1 MLKVSLRNL
10 LVNKLRLFLTVTAV
24 TVGVAFVSGTFV
36 LSDTMVKAF
45 DELYTG
51 LSSGTDV
58 VVRSEPAFEA
68 DVTTNGGAVLPL
80 DEGMVDTVAAVPGV
94 DVAQG
99 SVFGFALIVDPDGE
113 SIQPGGAPTF
123 GTSVGGDER
132 LMGDVSF
139 REGRAPSGPHE
150 MAIDARTVDKAG
162 FELGD
167 QVDVVFEEGRG
178 TFTLVGV
185 VGFGETD
192 SILGATLS
200 GFDLPTA
207 QSVLGKDGLVD
218 EVDVLA
224 EDGVS
229 ARELRDRVAEVLPEG
244 TEALTGEQVAA
255 DGTEAVSDAMG
266 IFTTVLLVFAG
277 VALLV
282 GCFVIWNTFNV
293 LVAQRRREVALL
305 RAVGATRR
313 QILTGVLAEA
323 GCIGLVSGLLG
334 IGVGVGLAVGIRE
347 LLTLIGMEMPT
358 TSPAIE
364 ARTVVVGLLVGIVV
378 TVLAAVLPAWSATRV
393 SPMEALRDVV
403 PAVAGSRRVRHAVG
417 WALTLAGAGSLV
429 WCAVVG
435 NQRWGTVLAAL
446 TAFLGLLFVGP
457 SLARGM
463 ARLVDHGRRGSGW
476 RMAARNIGRNSRR
489 AAATAMALTIGL
501 TVVTAVAVTASSL
514 KDSVT
519 EAVSGGNRSDLIL
532 EPVGM
537 GLGVSPAVAD
547 LLRERD
553 DVGVVVELRETGAQV
568 DGHNALV
575 TGLDAEGL
583 DQVIDLGIETGSLEG
598 LEPGHILVG
607 TDDAEDLGV
616 QTGDTVTVT
625 FAETGTTTMEVA
637 GTFGKG
643 SLINAS
649 YVLAMPDYAANV
661 TSKLDGAIL
670 MTNASGVDPEAA
682 KATIEEA
689 LTDYPNVEVNNP
701 ADITAD
707 ARASVDQLLGIVTAL
722 LLLAVVVAIL
732 GIVNTLVLSV
742 VQRTREL
749 GLLRAVGGTRRQ
761 VKAVIRRESVLMSL
775 LGALAGV
782 GLGTLSGVALSRALA
797 DEGITTITVPAATL
811 AIYLIVAVVVGL
823 LAALGP
829 ARRASRVDVLKAITT
844 E

>member
-51 LSSGTDV
+51 LSSETDV
-58 VVRSEPAFEA
+58 VVKSEPAFDA
-68 DVTTNGGAVLPL
+68 DVTTNGGAVRPM
-80 DEGMVDTVAAVPGV
+80 DEDMVATVA
-94 DVAQG
+94 DVAG
-99 SVFGFALIVDPDGE
+99 VELAEGAVFGFAIIIDSNGDA
-113 SIQPGGAPTF
+113 IQPGGAPTF
-123 GTSVGGDER
+123 GMSLGDER
-132 LMGDVSF
+132 LAGDATY
-139 REGRAPSGPHE
+139 REGRAPSGADE
-150 MAIDARTVDKAG
+150 VAIDARTVEGAG
-162 FELGD
+162 FEVGD
-167 QVDVVFEEGRG
+167 SVQVVFEEGTD
-178 TFTLVGV
+178 TFTLVGI

-192 SILGATLS
+192 SILGATLA
-200 GFDLPTA
+200 GFDLATA
-207 QSVLGKDGLVD
+207 QDVMGKEGLVD
-218 EVDVLA
+218 EIGVKA

-229 ARELRDRVAEVLPEG
+229 AGELRDRITEVLPDG
-244 TEALTGEQVAA
+244 VEALTGEQVAA
-255 DGTEAVSDAMG
+255 DGTEAVEDAMG

-282 GCFVIWNTFNV
+282 GSFVIWNTFNV

-305 RAVGATRR
+305 RAVGASRR
-313 QILTGVLAEA
+313 QVLSGVLVEA
-323 GCIGLVSGLLG
+323 AAIGLVSGG
-334 IGVGVGLAVGIRE
+334 IGLLVGVGLATGIRS
-347 LLTLIGMEMPT
+347 LLTLIGIEMPT
-358 TSPAIE
+358 TSPAVE
-364 ARTVVVGLLVGIVV
+364 TRTVLVGLTVGLVV
-378 TVLAAVLPAWSATRV
+378 TVVAAILPAWSAARV

-403 PAVAGSRRVRHAVG
+403 PPPAGSRRLRHAAG
-417 WALTLAGAGSLV
+417 WALTVAGLAALV
-429 WCAVVG
+429 TCAVVG
-435 NQRWGTVLAAL
+435 NQRWGTVFASLA
-446 TAFLGLLFVGP
+446 AFLGLLFVGP

-463 ARLVDHGRRGSGW
+463 ARLADHGRRGGGW

-501 TVVTAVAVTASSL
+501 TVVSAVAVTASSL

-532 EPVGM
+532 EPMGA
-537 GLGVSPAVAD
+537 GLGISPAVAD
-547 LLRERD
+547 LLRARD
-553 DVGVVVELRETGAQV
+553 DVADVVEFRETGAQV
-568 DGHNALV
+568 DGHNSLV
-575 TGLDAEGL
+575 TGLDTAGL
-583 DQVIDLGIETGSLEG
+583 DRVIDLGIETGSIEALR
-598 LEPGHILVG
+598 PGSILVS
-607 TDDAEDLGV
+607 TDDADSLEVGV
-616 QTGDTVTVT
+616 GDTVTVT
-625 FAETGTTTMEVA
+625 FAETGKTTMEVV
-637 GTFGKG
+637 GTFSKG

-649 YVLAMPDYAANV
+649 YVMSLPDFAANV
-661 TSKLDGAIL
+661 TSTLDAAIFV
-670 MTNASGVDPEAA
+670 TNAPGVDPGGAKAAIEAA
-682 KATIEEA
+682 VA
-689 LTDYPNVEVNNP
+689 DYPNVEVNDP

-761 VKAVIRRESVLMSL
+761 VRAVIRRESVLMSL
-775 LGALAGV
+775 LGALTGV
-782 GLGTLSGVALSRALA
+782 GLGTLPGVALSRALA
-797 DEGITTITVPAATL
+797 DEGITTISVPVSTL
-811 AIYLIVAVVVGL
+811 AIYLLVAVAVGL

>member
-1 MLKVSLRNL
+1 MVKVSLRNL

-51 LSSGTDV
+51 LSAGTDV
-58 VVRSEPAFEA
+58 VVKSEPAFEA
-68 DVTTNGGAVLPL
+68 DVTTNGGAVRPL
-80 DEGMVDTVAAVPGV
+80 DEEMVATVAGVPGV
-94 DVAQG
+94 EVAQG
-99 SVFGFALIVDPDGE
+99 SVFGFAIIIDEDGE
-113 SIQPGGAPTF
+113 PIQPGGAPTF

-132 LMGDVSF
+132 LAGDVSF
-139 REGRAPSGPHE
+139 RDGRAPSGPDE
-150 MAIDARTVDKAG
+150 MAIDARTVETAG
-162 FELGD
+162 FVLGD
-167 QVDVVFEEGRG
+167 SVDVVFEEGRG

-192 SILGATLS
+192 SILGATLA

-207 QSVLGKDGLVD
+207 QSVLGREGVVD

-229 ARELRDRVAEVLPEG
+229 ATELRDRIGEVLPEG
-244 TEALTGEQVAA
+244 VEALTGEQVAE
-255 DGTEAVSDAMG
+255 DGTAAVEDAMG

-282 GCFVIWNTFNV
+282 GSFVIWNTFNV

-305 RAVGATRR
+305 RAVGASRR
-313 QILTGVLAEA
+313 QVLTGVLVEA
-323 GCIGLVSGLLG
+323 GCIGFVSGVIG
-334 IGVGVGLAVGIRE
+334 ILAGVGMAIGIRS
-347 LLTLIGMEMPT
+347 LLTLIGIEMPT
-358 TSPAIE
+358 TSPAVE
-364 ARTVVVGLLVGIVV
+364 TRTVLVGMTVGLVV
-378 TVLAAVLPAWSATRV
+378 TVVAAVLPAWSAARV

-403 PAVAGSRRVRHAVG
+403 PTLPGSPRLRHAAG
-417 WALTLAGAGSLV
+417 WALMVAGAAGLV
-429 WCAVVG
+429 WCSVVG
-435 NQRWGTVLAAL
+435 NQRWGTVVASLV
-446 TAFLGLLFVGP
+446 AFVGLLFVGP

-501 TVVTAVAVTASSL
+501 TVVSAVAVTASSL

-532 EPVGM
+532 EPYGV

-547 LLRERD
+547 LLRARE
-553 DVGVVVELRETGAQV
+553 DVADVVELRETGAQV
-568 DGHNALV
+568 DGHNSLV
-575 TGLDAEGL
+575 TGLTADGL
-583 DQVIDLGIETGSLEG
+583 DQVIDLGIETGSLDAF
-598 LEPGHILVG
+598 EPGHLLVS
-607 TDDAEDLGV
+607 TSNAEELGLEV
-616 QTGDTVTVT
+616 GDPVTVT
-625 FAETGTTTMEVA
+625 FAETGSSTMEVA
-637 GTFGKG
+637 GTFSKG
-643 SLINAS
+643 SLINAT
-649 YVLAMPDYAANV
+649 YVMTLPDFAANV

-670 MTNASGVDPEAA
+670 MTNAPGVDPDDA
-682 KATIEEA
+682 KATIEKA
-689 LTDYPNVEVNNP
+689 VADYPNVEVNNP

-775 LGALAGV
+775 LGALTGV
-782 GLGTLSGVALSRALA
+782 GLGTLAGVALSRALA
-797 DEGITTITVPAATL
+797 DEGITTISVPTTTL
-811 AIYLIVAVVVGL
+811 AIYLLVAVAVGL